1 MPRSKSDRQTK
12 VKVTKVHR
20 EHYRLGVNSY
30 DRASS
35 LLVSLLV
42 MVGVAVLA
50 LLIIFFARRFVGTTV
65 PPVIKPRDPAE
76 RPADAAMGFKED
88 IEPPGLEDAPEL
100 LEPKLMDT
108 LNALTSKLSS
118 KVAILSD
125 DNLDA
130 DNAPGKGTG
139 MGDRRTSGG
148 GSGAPEPMRII
159 EYEFADEAT
168 YARWYDFYKIELAV
182 ATATSPTVWYASN
195 LSAAK
200 PTVRQGPRSEDQ
212 RYLFPANEGALYSFD
227 LGFAR
232 TAGIADKGNFV
243 FQCYPEAAENLL
255 LGREQQQARSAGKP
269 LDQIQQTTFS
279 VKSTRSG
286 FDITVKE
293 QLYY

>member
-1 MPRSKSDRQTK
+1 MPRTK
-12 VKVTKVHR
+12 TERGPEVKIAKVHR

-50 LLIIFFARRFVGTTV
+50 LLIIFFARRFVSTTV

-118 KVAILSD
+118 KVAVLSD
-125 DNLDA
+125 ENLDA
-130 DNAPGKGTG
+130 DSAPGKGTG

-148 GSGAPEPMRII
+148 GSGAPEPLRII
-159 EYEFADEAT
+159 EYEFGDEAT
-168 YARWYDFYKIELAV
+168 YAAWYDFYKIELAV
-182 ATATSPTVWYASN
+182 ATSTSPTVWYASN
-195 LSAAK
+195 LSASK
-200 PTVRQGPRSEDQ
+200 PTVRQGPRSADE
-212 RYLFPANEGALYSFD
+212 RYLFPASEGELYAYD
-227 LGFAR
+227 MKFAR
-232 TAGIADKGNFV
+232 AAGIADKGNFV
-243 FQCYPEAAENLL
+243 FQCYPEEAENVL
-255 LGREQQQARSAGKP
+255 LGREQQHARDAGKP
-269 LDQIQQTTFS
+269 LDQIQQTTFT

-286 FDITVKE
+286 FDFTVKE